1 MRDILLNVFNDL
13 GISIDS
19 SEINSDFDVSAYF
32 IDSIQFISFIVEV
45 EKVLG
50 IELPDEFLL
59 LPNYSSFNALCCALM
74 NISEKAKENLC
85 EKGGENT

>member
-1 MRDILLNVFNDL
+1 MYSMISEFRLTVAKSIAILMYPRILL
-13 GISIDS
+13 IP
-19 SEINSDFDVSAYF
+19 
-32 IDSIQFISFIVEV
+32 IQFISFIVEV